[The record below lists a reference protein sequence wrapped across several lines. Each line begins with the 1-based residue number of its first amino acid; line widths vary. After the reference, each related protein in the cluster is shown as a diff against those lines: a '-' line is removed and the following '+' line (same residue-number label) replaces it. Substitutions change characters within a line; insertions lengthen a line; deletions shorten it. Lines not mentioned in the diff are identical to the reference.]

1 MSKKQNKKYR
11 YRKRIFLNEDYESS
25 AYLIAIV
32 ENSKYR
38 NASLNGDDSDG
49 GVKLLVESPYDKVS
63 LNFELD
69 LPDQVKESL
78 SKIREFES
86 LLKQFRK
93 AVEKEAK
100 ARKKLSYEHIKD
112 EIISVR

>member
-1 MSKKQNKKYR
+1 MENKKNKKYR

-25 AYLIAIV
+25 VYVIAIV
-32 ENSKYR
+32 ENSKACGESSKCG
-38 NASLNGDDSDG
+38 NSDSG
-49 GVKLLVESPYDKVS
+49 AKLIVQSSYDTVS
-63 LNFELD
+63 LNFELG

-78 SKIREFES
+78 SKIKAFEA

-100 ARKKLSYEHIKD
+100 ARKEQSYEHIK
-112 EIISVR
+112 ESIVTVR

>member
-1 MSKKQNKKYR
+1 MGNKENKKYR

-25 AYLIAIV
+25 VYVVAIV
-32 ENSKYR
+32 ENSKAR
-38 NASLNGDDSDG
+38 DASAKSEDSDG
-49 GVKLLVESPYDKVS
+49 GAKLIVESPYDGVS

-69 LPDQVKESL
+69 LPDQVNESL
-78 SKIREFES
+78 SKIRAFET

-100 ARKKLSYEHIKD
+100 ARKKRSYEHIKD
-112 EIISVR
+112 EVVTVR